1 MLCQSERPGDGHPV
15 RSATRPATEGTTVTR
30 SGTTSSA
37 GRAGDSDALENLARV
52 GLIAYGIV
60 HLLIAWLALQL
71 AWSGGGQ
78 SADQSGALSTLAEQ
92 PFGKP
97 LLWVLALGLLALAAW
112 QLGEVLRHRAGLQST
127 GDARKKAVTTIVKA
141 VGKTIVFLA
150 LAFLAFRYAT
160 GGGSSGSGQQQ
171 TVSGVFAWPGGRF
184 LVGAAALVIIGIGAY
199 LVHKGLTKRFLKE
212 IDTAEATATQQRTI
226 ERLGQVGYPAKGV
239 AIALVGVLLGWA
251 AITFDPA
258 KATGLDGALRT
269 VLDAPFGK
277 WLLTLVAV
285 GIAAYGVFCLFRARF
300 PQRT

>member
-1 MLCQSERPGDGHPV
+1 M
-15 RSATRPATEGTTVTR
+15 TR
-30 SGTTSSA
+30 SGTASSA
-37 GRAGDSDALENLARV
+37 DRAGNSDALENLARV

-71 AWSGGGQ
+71 AWGGGGG
-78 SADQSGALSTLAEQ
+78 SADQSGALATLAEQ

-97 LLWVLALGLLALAAW
+97 PLWVLALGLVALALW

-127 GDARKKAVTTIVKA
+127 GDARKKAVTKIVKSVA
-141 VGKTIVFLA
+141 KTVMFLA
-150 LAFLAFRYAT
+150 LAVLAFRYAT
-160 GGGSSGSGQQQ
+160 GGGQSSSGQQQ

-184 LVGAAALVIIGIGAY
+184 LVGIAALVIIGVGGY

-212 IDTAEATATQQRTI
+212 IDTAQATAAQQRTI

-239 AIALVGVLLGWA
+239 AIGLVGALLGWA

-277 WLLTLVAV
+277 WLLSLVAL
-285 GIAAYGVFCLFRARF
+285 GIAAYGVFCFFRARY